1 VRRAPA
7 AGHRP
12 TCYRCFKPTVTCI
25 CASIERVANRTGL
38 IVLQHPHE
46 RFHPVGSARIAALG
60 FETIRV
66 EPCAPWSDHS
76 AVGARLPEGAAL
88 LYPAAGAR
96 ELEALPVAERPR
108 HLVVLDGTW
117 SHAKKMYDAHAWLR
131 GLPHVRLVP
140 RLPSQ
145 YRIRRQPKR
154 DCLATLEAI
163 VCALGILEPET
174 KGLERLLACFS
185 TMVDRQAT
193 HTPAPTSVVL
203 SGAARVRAA

>member
-1 VRRAPA
+1 M
-7 AGHRP
+7 
-12 TCYRCFKPTVTCI
+12 VTCL
-25 CASIERVANRTGL
+25 CASVERVANRTGL

-46 RFHPVGSARIAALG
+46 RFHPIGSARIATLG

-66 EPCAPWSDHS
+66 EPCAPWSDHA

-96 ELEALPVAERPR
+96 ALEALPAAEHPR

-117 SHAKKMYDAHAWLR
+117 SHAKKIYDAHEWLR
-131 GLPHVRLVP
+131 RLPHVRLAP
-140 RLPSQ
+140 RLPSR

-163 VCALGILEPET
+163 VVALRILEPET
-174 KGLERLLACFS
+174 TGLDRLLGCFAA
-185 TMVDRQAT
+185 MIDRQAAF
-193 HTPAPTSVVL
+193 TPAPRSTAL
-203 SGAARVRAA
+203 PAASRVRAA